1 MLYVLLITV
10 ILVLVR
16 YQYVLEVKIF
26 SAMMEKEI
34 ITASEEN
41 KEEWRLLS
49 WSGEDPFRVISLAS
63 IMTTTMGDFE
73 AAKHLA
79 SSFYSQVKF
88 LARKG
93 YLPTAL
99 AFYSAARKCSN
110 LGIRWH
116 NRTTRTSP
124 IDFEVLGA
132 PDFLAAQIPVIG
144 WFGFTTRALEFLWTA
159 EELLKKQSTTDPLEA
174 SLIWS
179 KLWALTGD
187 KGYRDKVRSSGLR
200 RDMDENQLG
209 RIAKHLGFKSN
220 TELFKFCNI

>member
-10 ILVLVR
+10 IIALVR

-26 SAMMEKEI
+26 SAMVEKEV

-49 WSGEDPFRVISLAS
+49 WSGENPFRVISLAS
-63 IMTTTMGDFE
+63 TMTTTMGDFE

-88 LARKG
+88 LVKKG
-93 YLPTAL
+93 HLPTAL
-99 AFYSAARKCSN
+99 AFYSASRKCSD
-110 LGIRWH
+110 LGLRWH
-116 NRTTRTSP
+116 NRAVRPLP

-132 PDFLAAQIPVIG
+132 PDFLASRIPIVG

-159 EELLKKQSTTDPLEA
+159 EELLKKQSKTNPLEA

-187 KGYRDKVRSSGLR
+187 NGYRHKVLSSGLQ
-200 RDMDENQLG
+200 RDMDENQLK
-209 RIAKHLGFKSN
+209 RIAKHLRFK
-220 TELFKFCNI
+220 TLQELYKACSI